1 MESLP
6 MNARTS
12 RHVIRWGVVFSGLA
26 LAAGLMGGCNTAA
39 ELTGPGV
46 TAVRDDMAAVN
57 VGWVDGVRRGQVYLV
72 YRGDRPVASLRIG
85 HVAEHSAA
93 GHVFDRRTAP
103 AAGDSITRLV
113 AAPDEEPAKPAI
125 RGQVTRVK
133 GDFVSV
139 DVGSASGLEAG
150 QILLVYRKSG
160 FVANLRIVEV
170 DSNSAAG
177 EVYDKYREP
186 AVDDRVASVER

>member
-1 MESLP
+1 
-6 MNARTS
+6 MNAKTNRQ
-12 RHVIRWGVVFSGLA
+12 VIRWGVVFSGLA
-26 LAAGLMGGCNTAA
+26 LAAGLMGGCGAGAA
-39 ELTGPGV
+39 DLTGSGV

-57 VGWVDGVRRGQVYLV
+57 VGWADGVRRGQVYLV
-72 YRGDRPVASLRIG
+72 FRGEKPVASLRIG
-85 HVAEHSAA
+85 HVAEDSAA
-93 GHVFDRRTAP
+93 GHVFDRRTDP
-103 AAGDSITRLV
+103 AVGDRIARLEV
-113 AAPDEEPAKPAI
+113 APDEQPVKTRV

-150 QILLVYRKSG
+150 QVLLVYRESG

-177 EVYDKYREP
+177 ELYDKYREP
-186 AVDDRVASVER
+186 AVGDRVTAVGR